1 MLAANAGDPE
11 QAAAAVDRC
20 IERFGGVDIL
30 VNNAATNP
38 YMGAAVD
45 FKDILAAWRAEGS
58 MVGLV
63 KTPLGTRVA

>member
-1 MLAANAGDPE
+1 MPE
-11 QAAAAVDRC
+11 
-20 IERFGGVDIL
+20 ERDSRSVC
-30 VNNAATNP
+30 